1 MNNSNYQSV
10 PVLASVIGSKT
21 RKAMYLVNIT
31 SMDGE
36 KVYKDKW
43 VPVQWGQGVTIDWE
57 YYSTSELVEFPLKN
71 KSEIMIIEKHNAS
84 GKSNIVDR
92 LVNGKSQSYYQM
104 TDRFIVYIPTWL
116 IKNFEIKYRKTSKVD
131 KEKASELEQLTYHH
145 NDDSPYSVME
155 DTVYMSEQAMELEYR
170 PSAQR
175 MLSGLEYENDALAQW
190 EIDNPEYA
198 MDSNLL

>member
-1 MNNSNYQSV
+1 MKNSNYQSV

-43 VPVQWGQGVTIDWE
+43 VPVQWGDGVTIDWT

-71 KSEIMIIEKHNAS
+71 KSEVMIIEKHNAY
-84 GKSNIVDR
+84 GKSNIVER
-92 LVNGKSQSYYQM
+92 LVDGKSQSYYQM
-104 TDRFIVYIPTWL
+104 TDRFIVYIPIWL
-116 IKNFEIKYRKTSKVD
+116 IKNFEIKYTKISKVD
-131 KEKASELEQLTYHH
+131 NDKLDEWDQETYHR
-145 NDDSPYSVME
+145 NDNSPYSVIE
-155 DTVYMSEQAMELEYR
+155 DTVYLSEQEMELEYR
-170 PSAQR
+170 PSQQR
-175 MLSGLEYENDALAQW
+175 MLSGLEYENEALAQW